1 MNQNSFQELEKQ
13 ILVACFRIQHSLL
26 GSVLKAKSNVF
37 GTTNMFESD
46 VFRLTLNYQLRGDFN
61 LLIFACFNLNTTIQS
76 DIQQFVGGFLY
87 GDRIRT
93 IFLEFSDK
101 FCFVCVS
108 DDFRKISIKI
118 EFGQRVYIRACL
130 SNSQ

>member
-1 MNQNSFQELEKQ
+1 MNQNSFEELEKQ

-37 GTTNMFESD
+37 GMTNMFESNI
-46 VFRLTLNYQLRGDFN
+46 FRVTLNYQLRGDFN

-76 DIQQFVGGFLY
+76 NIQQFV

-93 IFLEFSDK
+93 IFFSNFQINFVLFAFQMILERF
-101 FCFVCVS
+101 
-108 DDFRKISIKI
+108 
-118 EFGQRVYIRACL
+118 Q
-130 SNSQ
+130 